1 MFSRL
6 ATVLQELSGEEG
18 ADGEGEL
25 VPRLPDGD
33 DTSESEV
40 PEEAMERLAHL
51 EQLVVQLKELIRD
64 KDSQLLQKNT
74 ELINKDAQI
83 KSEGEAAEARFTKLK
98 LQAKAKMASLT
109 KQINDLKGQEGI
121 ASPDTSFTG
130 AGGPSEEEI
139 QELRTKL
146 SKEKDENKSL
156 RDKLQATEQLL
167 QDQASANADQVRIL
181 QAVICEKD
189 VRFHERIQ
197 EHEEEMLRVTSESHN
212 EELQQA
218 FHAAQRRC
226 EELEETVASRSQ
238 VLEMLQQELNSA
250 DQQKQILSTQF
261 RQMEQELADSIRLR
275 EEEKQHLTKA
285 QAEISS
291 LRNGLEAWE
300 AEKAEVARLQIELGA
315 MKEAEILGQEAL
327 QREKT
332 EVTRLEQELAKLR
345 ESEAMLETHR
355 AEMELVE
362 KELQSL
368 REAETER
375 LAAVESE
382 KSEVDKLNN
391 ELMAFREEREQLQ
404 EQRSALNEAWTHLRS
419 LDLGDSTISDEGP
432 VDPTQFMQIVGSIEA
447 QLLKLREEQS
457 NSEKRC
463 QELYRNIDT
472 LQEQLDMQIKSN
484 EEVPKIQDQQ
494 SKEMPVFGHDST
506 STHDDTERISFLEQQ
521 LQENGD
527 VLSALQGYISL
538 NYESV
543 EATEA
548 QNISLQSDEDNRSVL
563 QDLFEE
569 PQEEETT
576 LVAENTSVLSM
587 SADNES
593 SPEPIETHSE
603 SPEES
608 KASSDEMV
616 ASSDSEVAHSS
627 WTLLEAVNQ
636 EGGQEW
642 PSMLHDYSQL
652 QSSWE
657 ATSMEPEMS
666 TVETSQVIIQEDV
679 EVRLTQQTSSVE
691 QGVTSGQQ
699 VFVEELQKKYSE
711 LLTELQRLRQDAN
724 ESQRKIS
731 ALKEENHV
739 LIAAKESAET
749 QASHY
754 KQELDTVKEG
764 LDHVSLQ
771 NDSTQEK
778 QHIEMQLL
786 EEQIDILNNRC
797 TEKEETIQNLKLEL
811 VNAMASLSEEQS
823 QAQMLSVQLEEKE
836 QFSLELK
843 EKLHDL
849 SSQCNNELLLKKD
862 SVISELQLQISVKE
876 QEIIAL
882 NEQLSAKDIEAQ
894 EERFLVNTE
903 IKRLKD
909 EMHKLNKV
917 VDNKETSE
925 SSTSTDKETIQKEK
939 EELQTQL
946 GNTKKKLQAALVQR
960 KELLKK
966 VANLEEKT
974 ADQSITDEKEEC
986 KYRSKEYEEME
997 TKLVELEQALKAKAE
1012 VVESLEQKISK
1023 QEQVLEETLALKRSE
1038 EEESSLQSDTLKM
1051 LQSQVSV
1058 LESECDALQ
1067 RKVQEAQESRKDTLR
1082 KAKDKDRHH
1091 REQLKHQKEE
1101 YSELMERFEKQ
1112 SDENEVLLLKLNTLE
1127 MNKVQ
1132 EIQSSQEPQPK
1143 TAEKLTASDWGQEDW
1158 VDFTGSESD
1167 TVQKP
1172 ASDECGP
1179 DESQCY
1185 PVQVDESVDSLR
1197 MEVSALQQS
1206 NAELDKRLIETI
1218 NDLSFKE
1225 TQLLELTND
1234 LQQLKEKETQIDVV
1248 SQEMNILQEKYQQ
1261 AQMYAENLKDEMDT
1275 AVKKAS
1281 EDSASSITALQAE
1294 IADFKLF
1301 LENKNHEINEL
1312 SQQLQEQ
1319 NTLIHSMETS
1329 VSHKDELI
1337 ASLQEDLRMEKEKTQ
1352 RLEVEVPQK
1361 QEEEKDSETKLQQQ
1375 QRKLQAALISRKEAL
1390 KENKSLKEQIASI
1403 EQEHTELKEKMAAAE
1418 QELVKFQTERERLIS
1433 EVDRLLLDNQ
1443 SLDSSCESLKLVMEG
1458 ILSEKENC
1466 QKEAELVKEEAAR
1479 ARTEWEERVRG
1490 MKEEYE
1496 TLLKSYENVSDEA
1509 ERVRRVLEAARQERQ
1524 ELASKVRAH
1533 EASRLDAQRQAEDA
1547 KKEVETVK
1555 DKMRKFAKTK
1565 QQKIMEL
1572 EEENER
1578 LREQQDNS
1586 LNVSPDNK
1594 LLKAELE
1601 KSCAGLSAL
1610 QKELEEIKS
1619 ERDTL
1624 SQHME
1629 ELREELGKREAQ
1641 EMILSQSACPDT
1653 GVGTDEVVTAVTSD
1667 LIITKS
1673 EHSEGQEHEETTSD
1687 LSNKVE
1693 MDGYTPTEE
1702 KGDLEQMEKKMKEM
1716 EVTFASEKEQW
1727 QRIEAD
1733 YKAQLTA
1740 LEHEID
1746 QYKTQEAILAHS
1758 LQQSKESEKNL
1769 LEEGDNR
1776 ETHFKEALKNL
1787 ETEKDNL
1794 EERLMN
1800 QLAQLNGSIASY
1812 QQEAADQRQ
1821 QLAEMQ
1827 CEMET
1832 LERARAEL
1840 EAEYQ
1845 SEQAHTLRLE
1855 EDIRQAQRLRAE
1867 AEAQCG
1873 KQRELQQQLRS
1884 AERVKEGSQSRSRQL
1899 EELLREKQLE
1909 VRQLQKDTIQ
1919 YQERISELGRE
1930 AKAQQITHDEL
1941 LKKHQQA
1948 QLELSKT
1955 VEDFKRAEIEL
1966 SDCKSQLNS
1975 ANEQLREA
1983 LADKAAV
1990 EKKALQ
1996 KEGSLKAEAEE
2007 TLDSVRF
2014 RLGAE
2019 LKEMELRLEESF
2031 REREKEEEA
2040 TAEAREQA
2048 EAVEKR
2054 AQGIQT
2060 QLDESLARLAAFSR
2074 CMSSLQN
2081 DRDRILDE
2089 ARQWENRFNSA
2100 LQGKE
2105 AEVRE
2110 AETRVKVLTEQLQ
2123 KEIALKEDLQI
2134 SIESLQKADK
2144 EWKQKIEDADYK
2156 FKASEESLEKE
2167 KSLLVQTTAALQ
2179 AVQSEALSLQKE
2191 VESSHHRLRALEEA
2205 VGRVQAEADQAR
2217 AEVTQLESE
2226 GRRLCLSV
2234 EQLEAD
2240 LRSSKTLTEDLQM
2253 ELNEKERKEVEMLGE
2268 KEQAVAQAAEEAR
2281 KEAESRAQEV
2291 ENELELKRRDMQQLD
2306 DKMRKVQAQSDQ
2318 NKTRLESFTKAM
2330 GSLQDDRDRVLSM
2343 YKQLEEKHLKVMMEK
2358 DGLIQE
2364 AAGENNSLKDEL
2376 RSLLVQRDDLYAEKA
2391 KLEAQ
2396 LHGYR
2401 EELNQVLSM
2410 KESQHQQLLSAQRL
2424 RIATLEKEHKEMENQ
2439 LRSLNVA
2446 KDSEGYM
2453 RLEAETLSLAAEN
2466 KSSSQ
2471 VVDAP
2476 GAEVEKLR
2484 EQLEAAKKQVTDLED
2499 TLSMEREAHESK
2511 SKELAELKW
2520 EGGVMRTESE
2530 SAQERVAELA
2540 RDLLIVEQ
2548 KLLKELEVTQQLRAE
2563 NQAFS
2568 KAMASLQNSR
2578 DQAVQ
2583 RAQELALKVE
2593 EPGRADGN
2601 TGQSGSAR
2609 STGEVWGLK
2618 NALQALQN
2626 DRERLLEQLES
2637 QSTELKRQK
2646 SDLSRLGAGEL
2657 IKVSQELFEEKEVN
2671 KDLLGVISELE
2682 NTVKVGKQEIDALHV
2697 ERVDILTQ
2705 AEQLKQQ
2712 TLATLSERDQ
2722 QLRHLAAMLDEVQN
2736 KKTQLQEQYQRQGA
2750 EDGAP
2755 GAPQQKS
2762 TALETHGYVEE
2773 IKELQRR
2780 LDQESQQR
2788 IASEDQLQALQDRA
2802 RRHSQAH
2809 WNLALEEDP
2818 SETAVFIEPPEGV
2831 VTRMRRVGSPG
2842 LLRMFRVVF
2851 CSRQRTPL
2859 LFSLYLLTVHVLL
2872 LLCLGG
2878 YL

>member
-1 MFSRL
+1 MSAEFVSFPGLFGDVALWDSASSMFSRL

-691 QGVTSGQQ
+691 Q
-699 VFVEELQKKYSE
+699 
-711 LLTELQRLRQDAN
+711 
-724 ESQRKIS
+724 
-731 ALKEENHV
+731 
-739 LIAAKESAET
+739 
-749 QASHY
+749 
-754 KQELDTVKEG
+754 
-764 LDHVSLQ
+764 
-771 NDSTQEK
+771 
-778 QHIEMQLL
+778 
-786 EEQIDILNNRC
+786 
-797 TEKEETIQNLKLEL
+797 
-811 VNAMASLSEEQS
+811 EEQS

-849 SSQCNNELLLKKD
+849 SS
-862 SVISELQLQISVKE
+862 
-876 QEIIAL
+876 
-882 NEQLSAKDIEAQ
+882 
-894 EERFLVNTE
+894 
-903 IKRLKD
+903 
-909 EMHKLNKV
+909 H
-917 VDNKETSE
+917 
-925 SSTSTDKETIQKEK
+925 
-939 EELQTQL
+939 
-946 GNTKKKLQAALVQR
+946 
-960 KELLKK
+960 
-966 VANLEEKT
+966 
-974 ADQSITDEKEEC
+974 
-986 KYRSKEYEEME
+986 
-997 TKLVELEQALKAKAE
+997 
-1012 VVESLEQKISK
+1012 
-1023 QEQVLEETLALKRSE
+1023 
-1038 EEESSLQSDTLKM
+1038 
-1051 LQSQVSV
+1051 
-1058 LESECDALQ
+1058 
-1067 RKVQEAQESRKDTLR
+1067 
-1082 KAKDKDRHH
+1082 
-1091 REQLKHQKEE
+1091 
-1101 YSELMERFEKQ
+1101 
-1112 SDENEVLLLKLNTLE
+1112 
-1127 MNKVQ
+1127 
-1132 EIQSSQEPQPK
+1132 
-1143 TAEKLTASDWGQEDW
+1143 
-1158 VDFTGSESD
+1158 
-1167 TVQKP
+1167 
-1172 ASDECGP
+1172 
-1179 DESQCY
+1179 
-1185 PVQVDESVDSLR
+1185 
-1197 MEVSALQQS
+1197 
-1206 NAELDKRLIETI
+1206 
-1218 NDLSFKE
+1218 
-1225 TQLLELTND
+1225 
-1234 LQQLKEKETQIDVV
+1234 
-1248 SQEMNILQEKYQQ
+1248 
-1261 AQMYAENLKDEMDT
+1261 
-1275 AVKKAS
+1275 
-1281 EDSASSITALQAE
+1281 
-1294 IADFKLF
+1294 
-1301 LENKNHEINEL
+1301 
-1312 SQQLQEQ
+1312 
-1319 NTLIHSMETS
+1319 

-1496 TLLKSYENVSDEA
+1496 TLLKSYEN
-1509 ERVRRVLEAARQERQ
+1509 
-1524 ELASKVRAH
+1524 
-1533 EASRLDAQRQAEDA
+1533 
-1547 KKEVETVK
+1547 
-1555 DKMRKFAKTK
+1555 
-1565 QQKIMEL
+1565 
-1572 EEENER
+1572 
-1578 LREQQDNS
+1578 
-1586 LNVSPDNK
+1586 
-1594 LLKAELE
+1594 
-1601 KSCAGLSAL
+1601 
-1610 QKELEEIKS
+1610 
-1619 ERDTL
+1619 
-1624 SQHME
+1624 
-1629 ELREELGKREAQ
+1629 
-1641 EMILSQSACPDT
+1641 
-1653 GVGTDEVVTAVTSD
+1653 
-1667 LIITKS
+1667 
-1673 EHSEGQEHEETTSD
+1673 
-1687 LSNKVE
+1687 
-1693 MDGYTPTEE
+1693 
-1702 KGDLEQMEKKMKEM
+1702 
-1716 EVTFASEKEQW
+1716 
-1727 QRIEAD
+1727 
-1733 YKAQLTA
+1733 
-1740 LEHEID
+1740 
-1746 QYKTQEAILAHS
+1746 
-1758 LQQSKESEKNL
+1758 QSKESEKNL

-2878 YL
+2878 SLQPDHTRRTPKMWKSVVGHNLHAQDATGAADDWETDPDFENDITEQEQRWGAKTIEGSGRKEHISVADLRQKVVVEHERVKQKENTPKASYGYGGRFGVEKDRMDRAALGHDYVAKVEQHSSQKDASQGFGGKFGVQADRVDESALGFEYKGEVQQHASQKDYSKGFGGKYGVEKDKVDKAALGYDYKGETEKHQSQKDYAKGFGGKFGVEKDKVDKVALGYDYKGDTEKHQSQKDYSKGFGGKFGIEKEKTDKSALGFDYKAETEKHQSQKGKGQTTEFLEATGT